1 MEHSK
6 APSKEEIMVVAGARA
21 LKDGDFLLVGVG
33 LPQVAAML
41 ARKTHAPNLKIAL
54 EIGIID
60 PVPIDTPVGIA
71 DPRLWHQA
79 EFMGGT
85 LDVLGS
91 ILQRG
96 KVDVG
101 FLSGAQIDR
110 YGNLNSTVVF
120 DESGKPR
127 RINGSGGANDV
138 ASLAKETI
146 LIMRHERR
154 RFVSEVHYLTS
165 PGYIKGYHER
175 KKVGL
180 LGGGPKMV
188 ITNLCVLTFDRE
200 TERMKIDSLHPGV
213 TPEEVRANTGFEI
226 EIPNDLK
233 TTPAPTSEELRLL
246 REVIDPKHVYIGRSG

>member
-1 MEHSK
+1 VEHSK
-6 APSKEEIMVVAGARA
+6 PPTREEIMIVAGARA
-21 LKDGDFLLVGVG
+21 LKEGDFVLVGVG
-33 LPQVAAML
+33 LPQLAAIL
-41 ARKTHAPNLKIAL
+41 ARKTHAPNLRITL

-60 PVPIDTPVGIA
+60 PSPIDTPVGIS
-71 DPRLWHQA
+71 DPRLWYQA

-101 FLSGAQIDR
+101 FLSGAQVDQ
-110 YGNLNSTVVF
+110 YGNINSTFVLN
-120 DESGKPR
+120 ESGNLR
-127 RINGSGGANDV
+127 RISGSGGANDV

-154 RFVSEVHYLTS
+154 RFVPQVTYVTS

-180 LGGGPKMV
+180 SGGGPKLV
-188 ITNLCVLTFDRE
+188 ITNLCIFTFDRN
-200 TERMKIDSLHPGV
+200 TEKMKLDSLHPGV

-226 EIPNDLK
+226 EVPKDVK
-233 TTPAPTSEELRLL
+233 TTPLPTSEELRLL
-246 REVIDPKHVYIGRSG
+246 REVIDPKHVYIGKTG